1 MKGEPAEYIYRTNIK
16 WIGLKK
22 GILSSEGKPDI
33 NVACPPEFGGHPNIW
48 SPEDLFLASIE
59 VCTMTSF
66 LYLAARSKIT
76 INSYESKAKCS
87 AKLVDG
93 VFKLTDINIFIKIHA
108 PSDYKKE
115 RIEKLLEKL
124 PKICLVSN
132 SIDGNLKLTSE
143 IILD

>member
-1 MKGEPAEYIYRTNIK
+1 MKGEPVEHIYRTNIK
-16 WIGLKK
+16 WIGLRK

-66 LYLAARSKIT
+66 LYLAGKSKIT

-93 VFKLTDINIFIKIHA
+93 VFKLTDINIFIKVHV

-124 PKICLVSN
+124 PNICLVSN

>member
-1 MKGEPAEYIYRTNIK
+1 MKGEPVEHIYRTNIK

>member
-1 MKGEPAEYIYRTNIK
+1 MKGEPVEHIYRTNVK
-16 WIGLKK
+16 WTELRI

-33 NVACPPEFGGHPNIW
+33 KVACPPEFGGHPNIW

-66 LYLAARSKIT
+66 LYLAGRSKII
-76 INSYESKAKCS
+76 INSYESKAKCL
-87 AKLVDG
+87 AKLVGG

-143 IILD
+143 IIFD

>member
-1 MKGEPAEYIYRTNIK
+1 MKGEPVEYTYETNIK

-66 LYLAARSKIT
+66 FYLTARSKIT

-124 PKICLVSN
+124 TKICLVSN

>member
-16 WIGLKK
+16 WTGLKK

-108 PSDYKKE
+108 PSEYKKE
-115 RIEKLLEKL
+115 RIEKLLEKI

>member
-1 MKGEPAEYIYRTNIK
+1 MKGEPVEHIYRTNVK
-16 WIGLKK
+16 WTELRK
-22 GILSSEGKPDI
+22 GILSSKGKPDI
-33 NVACPPEFGGHPNIW
+33 KVACPPEFGGHPNIW

-66 LYLAARSKIT
+66 LYLAGKSKIT

-93 VFKLTDINIFIKIHA
+93 MFKLTDINIFIKIHV

-115 RIEKLLEKL
+115 IIEKLIEKL
-124 PKICLVSN
+124 PKICLVSK
-132 SIDGNLKLTSE
+132 SIGQDFELNSE